1 MPIRGVFLKV
11 LLLIDYPSLTGCE
24 FDLQASPVMIGGRQC
39 YIEEKRTPGSRG
51 QSIYKLILNLMQ
63 CLCQS

>member
-51 QSIYKLILNLMQ
+51 QSIYG
-63 CLCQS
+63 QS